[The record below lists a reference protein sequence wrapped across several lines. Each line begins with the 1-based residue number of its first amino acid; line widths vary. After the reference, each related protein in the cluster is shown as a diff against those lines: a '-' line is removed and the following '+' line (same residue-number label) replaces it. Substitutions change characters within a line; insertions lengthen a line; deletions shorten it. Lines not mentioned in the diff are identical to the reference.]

1 MSDNDG
7 LYDDALLIF
16 FDEAREMLQHIED
29 ALLQLES
36 SPQDEEAVNAL
47 FRAAHTI
54 KGTSGIFNLNRVVKF
69 THQVESVLDKVRKG
83 GLSIDLGLS
92 EVLFAS
98 CDMIANLLGQ
108 VEKHCEDPA
117 ELAATDQAADLLADR
132 LGGYLGQAP
141 KHAVADHSPEEP
153 AVGFTPAPG
162 EAVWHLSVRFHQ
174 GTFLSGFDPLTV
186 IEYLKSIG
194 EIISIFTIADSFP
207 EWDKFDAENC
217 YLGFE
222 IRLKTGAAKADI
234 ESAFEFVADDC
245 DLRIIPPTRRASDF
259 IALIN
264 ELPNELRLGD
274 ILVACGA
281 VTREALDKALEVQN
295 EIAPGPV
302 RKSGSAI
309 GEILV
314 AQKKV
319 NPEVVEAA
327 LDRQA
332 KMPATA
338 GARQESGLFV
348 RVPADKLDELI
359 NLVGELV
366 ICGAS
371 ASLQAVTAQ
380 DAGLIGTTQQLS
392 RLVEEIRNGAL
403 GLRMVRIGETFVRYR
418 RVVHDVSTELGKTV
432 NLVIEGAD
440 TELDKSVVEK
450 IGDPLMHLVRNSL
463 DHGIELPATRM
474 EAGKPPDGTICL
486 SARHDSGNIVIQVSD
501 DGKGLDGE
509 KLLAK
514 GREKG
519 LVSENQILTEAE
531 KFDLI
536 FAPGFSTAEKV
547 TNLSGRGV
555 GMDVVRKNIEALR
568 GSVKIS
574 SVLGQGTAIEIRL
587 PLTLAIIDGFLVKI
601 GDGAFVIPLHAVLE
615 CIDAEPGMMNLN
627 QQSAGFIKLRD
638 EVLPLLDLRSVF
650 SCQGRKP
657 AKQRIVVVRGGAD
670 AKAGLIVDRLDGEY
684 QTVIKPLGKLFR
696 NLNGIS
702 GSTVLGSGE
711 VALILDVGA
720 LVKLATHQK
729 NDEASERQ
737 KMLMKDLQ
745 IMGVNNFNRG

>member
-16 FDEAREMLQHIED
+16 FDEAREMLQSIED
-29 ALLQLES
+29 SLLQLEGN
-36 SPQDEEAVNAL
+36 PQDEEAVHAL

-83 GLSIDLGLS
+83 GLTIDQGLS
-92 EVLFAS
+92 EALFAS
-98 CDMIANLLGQ
+98 CDMIATLLGQ
-108 VEKHCEDPA
+108 VERHSENPD

-132 LGGYLGQAP
+132 LASYLG
-141 KHAVADHSPEEP
+141 
-153 AVGFTPAPG
+153 GTPAAAKTVAQEELAGYAPAAG
-162 EAVWHLSVRFHQ
+162 EAVWHISVRFHQ
-174 GTFLSGFDPLTV
+174 NTFLSGFDPLTV
-186 IEYLKSIG
+186 IEYLKNVG
-194 EIISIFTIADSFP
+194 EIVSIFTIADSFP

-222 IRLKTGAAKADI
+222 VRLKTGAAKSEI

-281 VTREALDKALEVQN
+281 VTREALDKALEVQH
-295 EIAPGPV
+295 ETAPGPV

-319 NPEVVEAA
+319 NPEVVDAA

-332 KMPATA
+332 KMP
-338 GARQESGLFV
+338 GARQEGGLFV

-371 ASLQAVTAQ
+371 ASLQAINAQ

-418 RVVHDVSTELGKTV
+418 RVVHDVSTELGKNV

-463 DHGIELPATRM
+463 DHGIEFPDTRI
-474 EAGKPPDGTICL
+474 EAGKPPEGTICL

-514 GREKG
+514 AREKG
-519 LVSENQILTEAE
+519 LVSDNQALTEAE

-615 CIDAEPGMMNLN
+615 CIDAEPDMMHLN
-627 QQSAGFIKLRD
+627 QQNAGFIKLRG

-650 SCQGRKP
+650 ACQGKKP

-720 LVKLATHQK
+720 LVKLATVHK
-729 NDEASERQ
+729 NDEANERQ
-737 KMLMKDLQ
+737 KMLLRDLQ
-745 IMGVNNFNRG
+745 LMGMNNSNFNRG

>member
-1 MSDNDG
+1 MSNNDG

-16 FDEAREMLQHIED
+16 FDEAREMLQNIED
-29 ALLQLES
+29 SLLQLENN
-36 SPQDEEAVNAL
+36 PKDDEAINAL
-47 FRAAHTI
+47 FRSAHTI

-69 THQVESVLDKVRKG
+69 THQVESVLDRVRKG
-83 GLSIDLGLS
+83 GLTIDLGLS
-92 EVLFAS
+92 EALFTS
-98 CDMIANLLGQ
+98 CDMIGTLLGQ
-108 VEKHCEDPA
+108 VEKRTDDPA
-117 ELAATDQAADLLADR
+117 AIAATDAAADALSDR
-132 LGGYLGQAP
+132 LGTFLHQGG
-141 KHAVADHSPEEP
+141 ADSASVVKEVTTAAENVHQE
-153 AVGFTPAPG
+153 GI
-162 EAVWHLSVRFHQ
+162 WHLSVRFHHN
-174 GTFLSGFDPLTV
+174 TFLSGFDPLTV
-186 IEYLKSIG
+186 IDYLKNVG
-194 EIISIFTIADSFP
+194 EIISIHTIEAHFP
-207 EWDKFDAENC
+207 EWDKFDAESC

-222 IRLKTGAAKADI
+222 IRLKTQAAKSVI
-234 ESAFEFVADDC
+234 ESAFEFVAEDC
-245 DLRIIPPTRRASDF
+245 DLRIIAPTRRASDF

-264 ELPNELRLGD
+264 QLPDELRLGD

-281 VTREALDKALEVQN
+281 VTREALDSALAHQN
-295 EIAPGPV
+295 EVAPGPV
-302 RKSGSAI
+302 RQVGQAI

-314 AQKKV
+314 AQNRV
-319 NPEVVEAA
+319 NPEVVDAA
-327 LDRQA
+327 LERQS
-332 KMPATA
+332 KMT
-338 GARQESGLFV
+338 GAVRQEGGLFV

-371 ASLQAVTAQ
+371 ASLQAVQAE

-463 DHGIELPATRM
+463 DHGIEMPEDRIAV
-474 EAGKPPDGTICL
+474 GKPPDGTICL

-519 LVSENQILTEAE
+519 LVAENQILTEAE

-568 GSVKIS
+568 GSVKILS
-574 SVLGQGTAIEIRL
+574 QLGQGTAIEIRL
-587 PLTLAIIDGFLVKI
+587 PLTLAIIDGFLVRI
-601 GDGAFVIPLHAVLE
+601 GDGSFVIPLHAVLE
-615 CIDAEPGMMNLN
+615 CIDADPAEMNLN
-627 QQSAGFIKLRD
+627 EQYAGFIKLRG
-638 EVLPLLDLRSVF
+638 EVLPLLALRSVF
-650 SCQGRKP
+650 SCQGKAP
-657 AKQRIVVVRGGAD
+657 AKQRIVVVRGTAGT
-670 AKAGLIVDRLDGEY
+670 KAGLIVDRLDGEY

-696 NLNGIS
+696 HLNGIS

-720 LVKLATHQK
+720 LVKLATQ
-729 NDEASERQ
+729 NRSDETADRQ
-737 KMLMKDLQ
+737 KRLFRDLQ
-745 IMGVNNFNRG
+745 LMGLDHNNFNRGT

>member
-36 SPQDEEAVNAL
+36 TPQDEEAVNAL

-92 EVLFAS
+92 EALFAS

-117 ELAATDQAADLLADR
+117 ELAATDQASDALAER
-132 LGGYLGQAP
+132 LAGYLGSAP
-141 KHAVADHSPEEP
+141 KNAGSGKSQEETP
-153 AVGFTPAPG
+153 AGFTPAPG

-174 GTFLSGFDPLTV
+174 NTFLSGFDPLTV
-186 IEYLKSIG
+186 IEYLKNIG
-194 EIISIFTIADSFP
+194 EITSIFTIADSFP

-222 IRLKTGAAKADI
+222 IRLKTGAAKAEI

-264 ELPNELRLGD
+264 ELPDELRLGD

-281 VTREALDKALEVQN
+281 VTREALDKALELQN

-302 RKSGSAI
+302 RQSGSAI

-314 AQKKV
+314 AQKQV

-332 KMPATA
+332 KMPAA

-371 ASLQAVTAQ
+371 ASVQAVSSQ

-463 DHGIELPATRM
+463 DHGIELPDVREA
-474 EAGKPPDGTICL
+474 AGKPPDGTICL

-601 GDGAFVIPLHAVLE
+601 GDGSFVIPLHAVLE
-615 CIDAEPGMMNLN
+615 CIDAEPEMMHLN
-627 QQSAGFIKLRD
+627 DHSAGFIKLRG

-650 SCQGRKP
+650 SCAGRKP
-657 AKQRIVVVRGGAD
+657 VKQRIVVVRGGAD

-720 LVKLATHQK
+720 LVKLATNHK
-729 NDEASERQ
+729 NDEANERQ

-745 IMGVNNFNRG
+745 LMGVNNFNRGS

>member
-1 MSDNDG
+1 MSDNDD
-7 LYDDALLIF
+7 LLDEALLIF
-16 FDEAREMLQHIED
+16 FDEAREMLQQIED
-29 ALLQLES
+29 SLLSLETD
-36 SPQDEEAVNAL
+36 PQDQEAVHAL

-69 THQVESVLDKVRKG
+69 THQVESVLDRVRKG
-83 GLSIDLGLS
+83 GLSIDSGLS
-92 EVLFAS
+92 EALFSS
-98 CDMIANLLGQ
+98 CDMIATLLQQ
-108 VEKHCEDPA
+108 VEQKCQNPD
-117 ELAATDQAADLLADR
+117 ELAEADR
-132 LGGYLGQAP
+132 HADALAARLGAYLGQTA
-141 KHAVADHSPEEP
+141 AVAPVAAEAEE
-153 AVGFTPAPG
+153 ASYHTPG
-162 EAVWHLSVRFHQ
+162 TEATWHLSLRFQSH
-174 GTFLSGFDPLTV
+174 TFRNGFDPLTV
-186 IEYLKSIG
+186 IEYLKTLG
-194 EIISIFTIADSFP
+194 EIASITTITDSIP
-207 EWDKFDAENC
+207 SWDAFDAESC

-222 IRLKTGAAKADI
+222 VRLKTSAAKTAI
-234 ESAFEFVADDC
+234 EGAFEFVSEDC
-245 DLRIIPPTRRASDF
+245 AVRIIPPTRRASDY
-259 IALIN
+259 ISLIN
-264 ELPNELRLGD
+264 ELSNELRLGD
-274 ILVACGA
+274 ILVSCGA
-281 VTREALDKALEVQN
+281 VTREALNDALEHQKT
-295 EIAPGPV
+295 ISTGLV
-302 RKSGSAI
+302 RQSGQAI

-314 AQKKV
+314 AQNKV
-319 NPEVVEAA
+319 APEVVDAA

-332 KMPATA
+332 RLP
-338 GARQESGLFV
+338 GARQEGGLFV

-371 ASLQAVTAQ
+371 ASLQAVNAQ
-380 DAGLIGTTQQLS
+380 DAGLIVTTQQLS

-432 NLVIEGAD
+432 NLTIDGAE

-463 DHGIELPATRM
+463 DHGIEMPEVRIA
-474 EAGKPPDGTICL
+474 AGKPADGTISL

-509 KLLAK
+509 VLLAK
-514 GREKG
+514 GRERG
-519 LVSENQILTEAE
+519 LVGENQILTEAE

-574 SVLGQGTAIEIRL
+574 SELGQGTAIEIRL

-615 CIDAEPGMMNLN
+615 CIDADPNDMNLN
-627 QQSAGFIKLRD
+627 AQSAGFIKLRG

-650 SCQGRKP
+650 ECHDAVPSKR
-657 AKQRIVVVRGGAD
+657 RIVVVQGGGG

-711 VALILDVGA
+711 VALILDVGS
-720 LVKLATHQK
+720 LVKLATHHRH
-729 NDEASERQ
+729 DDVSERQ
-737 KMLMKDLQ
+737 KMLLRDLQ
-745 IMGVNNFNRG
+745 AMGIGQSNINRGL